1 MSIVMTE
8 TSPRA
13 LLDSALELSYNL
25 NLMADGDAGDGMGPT
40 RQSIKG
46 PGFVLKEVE
55 KTLLQVCKDLD
66 VGKDADP
73 KVPLMMRL
81 RTHIDCISTVLT
93 GNSVEFS
100 LSDTT
105 TLHELIES
113 LSMLNKSVCL
123 TESRTVFPSSCVIN

>member
-1 MSIVMTE
+1 MSIVVTE

-25 NLMADGDAGDGMGPT
+25 NLMADSDSGEGMGPT

-93 GNSVEFS
+93 GNTVEFS

-113 LSMLNKSVCL
+113 LSLLNKSVCT
-123 TESRTVFPSSCVIN
+123 TESRTVFSGSCVIN